1 MSKGTFVAF
10 VSRSCVAGLGAPP
23 RDTASAASSR
33 ARSWSQGSSV
43 AFSSASSSSPP
54 APRSRRL
61 SPRAKPSRRPRRD
74 AVFAMTPAATCARD
88 TSAACALRSRSL
100 SSSSASG
107 GAPSRDPVRSTD
119 SNVVF
124 CARQHATARAPAVR
138 IELFVKERLRIVPS
152 RASAAMSACNEQ
164 SSAKV
169 PPSTFNVSS
178 RGVWRP
184 AIASAMTKSAWLET
198 TPLRSSIRKGDR
210 AVTNVAWGLG
220 VSADAFARPQPSS
233 SRGAFEDCT
242 SSAPSTTNAENV
254 RLPSTRTSPTLRPA
268 MYLRG
273 RGWSAMAAA
282 KSDASRSTF
291 ASGSGSWPTA
301 PTDKAPNPPSGAC
314 AASSTR
320 FSDASVRQFHARSSD
335 ASVRFPPRSA
345 STAASASA
353 PASPTSQPSSR
364 NFRNRP
370 FVRSATASATAP
382 PEPTPGFSPRSNVL
396 KPGAWSRAAGSSEA
410 FETSSCVA
418 RELAKAVAPCAVTRF
433 PRRNSSS
440 SVDTPQH
447 LARAR
452 APVSPTSQRL
462 RSSARSATK
471 GPPSTPK
478 TRSASRSQSA
488 AATAATPVLPMFG
501 QPARDMDTP
510 DASLR
515 SILRAGGSMEPPRNF
530 CKHRSRALAP
540 LPDRSHAMAAAS
552 PATRSEPG
560 ATAKARSQSPWTSES
575 RATAGT
581 STGRTADAPAAVS
594 TDAPS
599 VRPFFRDAGSSMTAA
614 SSPQLIQSATRRRP
628 LIVTVGSPEADQ
640 RWKCGQFDDAP
651 LRSSPTDRTSVPG
664 WMQPTRLRKGSPRP
678 TGVAALASS
687 PATDGPRRPVS
698 SSTKAL
704 TRRSPSRR

>member
-1 MSKGTFVAF
+1 
-10 VSRSCVAGLGAPP
+10 
-23 RDTASAASSR
+23 
-33 ARSWSQGSSV
+33 
-43 AFSSASSSSPP
+43 
-54 APRSRRL
+54 
-61 SPRAKPSRRPRRD
+61 
-74 AVFAMTPAATCARD
+74 
-88 TSAACALRSRSL
+88 
-100 SSSSASG
+100 
-107 GAPSRDPVRSTD
+107 
-119 SNVVF
+119 
-124 CARQHATARAPAVR
+124 
-138 IELFVKERLRIVPS
+138 
-152 RASAAMSACNEQ
+152 
-164 SSAKV
+164 
-169 PPSTFNVSS
+169 
-178 RGVWRP
+178 
-184 AIASAMTKSAWLET
+184 
-198 TPLRSSIRKGDR
+198 
-210 AVTNVAWGLG
+210 
-220 VSADAFARPQPSS
+220 
-233 SRGAFEDCT
+233 
-242 SSAPSTTNAENV
+242 
-254 RLPSTRTSPTLRPA
+254 

-301 PTDKAPNPPSGAC
+301 PTLSAPSPPSGAC

-320 FSDASVRQFHARSSD
+320 FSDASVRQFRARSSD

-370 FVRSATASATAP
+370 FVRSATARATAP
-382 PEPTPGFSPRSNVL
+382 PEPTPGFSPRSNVR

-410 FETSSCVA
+410 LLTSSCVA
-418 RELAKAVAPCAVTRF
+418 REEANAVAPCAVTRF

-447 LARAR
+447 LANAR

-471 GPPSTPK
+471 GPPSTPS

-510 DASLR
+510 AASPR
-515 SILRAGGSMEPPRNF
+515 SIRRAGGSMEPPRNF
-530 CKHRSRALAP
+530 CRHRSRALAP

-599 VRPFFRDAGSSMTAA
+599 VSPFFRDAGSSMTAA

-628 LIVTVGSPEADQ
+628 LMVTVGSPDADQ

-651 LRSSPTDRTSVPG
+651 LRSSPTDLTSVPG

-704 TRRSPSRR
+704 TRRSASRR